1 VSSVRVVNIAD
12 LRAISPPKDRRA
24 STVAWCG
31 GEPTRITLYAEG
43 GTHTMSYM
51 GGENGDK

>member
-1 VSSVRVVNIAD
+1 VDNIAD

-31 GEPTRITLYAEG
+31 GDGLRITSLAEG